1 MGRYYQL
8 SKSIT
13 EEMAAEIL
21 WEIQEMEDVEKA
33 ELKEDNTKLL
43 VKTAEEKYPEVM
55 TRIVNISRRIGKGC
69 DLSFCGFEV

>member
-13 EEMAAEIL
+13 EEMAAEIMQ
-21 WEIQEMEDVEKA
+21 EIREIKEVEHA

-43 VKTAEEKYPEVM
+43 VKTAEDKYPSVM
-55 TRIVNISRRIGKGC
+55 SRIVNISRRVGRGC

>member
-21 WEIQEMEDVEKA
+21 REIQEMEDVEKA

-55 TRIVNISRRIGKGC
+55 TRIVNIARRSGKGC

>member
-8 SKSIT
+8 SKPIT
-13 EEMAAEIL
+13 EDMAAEIMQ
-21 WEIQEMEDVEKA
+21 EIQDMEEVEYA

-43 VKTAEEKYPEVM
+43 VKTAEEKYPDVM
-55 TRIVNISRRIGKGC
+55 SRIVNIFRRVGKGC